1 MSARGPRSGLHGAL
15 AGQALFAQPSRLL
28 RLPVPDAETA
38 GDDHALDVGRAA
50 WMLLDDPSP
59 LLRFGDPVDRAQD
72 GVVGQRLRSE
82 EIENGLG
89 QPEVRRLPEIRHL
102 RAFVRPFLAGVDHPE
117 ITGRQQADRLKPA
130 EDLGELRPD
139 VGILDQ
145 RPAVAMLCPAMR
157 QQRDPHR
164 IGANVPLAAVLDF
177 KMGRGD
183 LPAVV
188 LAAHEAVRRDADI
201 VEEDDVLV
209 AEFVGFALA
218 LRTEHIQRLRRDA
231 RQRGIDHEPG
241 HVLVAL
247 ALGIRHGDGPV
258 AVGAV
263 VRADV
268 DLLAIHHIRVA
279 IADRRGLDAG
289 QIGSGGR
296 FRQKLPAPDLAFV
309 DRWKE
314 ALLLFLG
321 APDADAGAA
330 HLSAAVVVRRQAK
343 SKPRGFL
350 LEHDDLIQIET
361 AAAVLLFS
369 RRIQPALRAEL
380 PAELAAHQINRARL
394 LETSRTAQ

>member
-1 MSARGPRSGLHGAL
+1 MAL
-15 AGQALFAQPSRLL
+15 AGQALFAKPSRLL
-28 RLPVPDAETA
+28 RLPVPDAEPA
-38 GDDHALDVGRAA
+38 GDDDALDVGRAA
-50 WMLLDDPSP
+50 RMLLDDAAP

-72 GVVGQRLRSE
+72 GVAGQRFRSE

-89 QPEVRRLPEIRHL
+89 QPKVRCLSEIRHL
-102 RAFVRPFLAGVDHPE
+102 RAFVRSFLAGVDHPE
-117 ITGRQQADRLKPA
+117 IAGRQQADGFKPA

-145 RPAVAMLCPAMR
+145 RPAVAMVFPAMG
-157 QQRDPHR
+157 QQCDPHR

-177 KMGRGD
+177 EMRRGD
-183 LPAVV
+183 FPAVV
-188 LAAHEAVRRDADI
+188 LAAHEAVRRDTDV

-218 LRTEHIQRLRRDA
+218 LRAEHIQRLRRDA
-231 RQRGIDHEPG
+231 RQRGVDHEPG

-247 ALGIRHGDGPV
+247 ALGIGDGDGPV
-258 AVGAV
+258 TVGAV
-263 VRADV
+263 VRANI
-268 DLLAIHHIRVA
+268 DLLAVHHVHVA

-296 FRQKLPAPDLAFV
+296 FRQKLPATDLSSV
-309 DRWKE
+309 NRWQE

-321 APDADAGAA
+321 APDPDAGAA

-350 LEHDDLIQIET
+350 LQHDDLIQIET

-369 RRIQPALRAEL
+369 RWI
-380 PAELAAHQINRARL
+380 
-394 LETSRTAQ
+394 